1 MANIK
6 ISQLPAKGANLA
18 STDLVEISEFNG
30 SGYVSKSITGQ
41 EIIDGASGGGVTD
54 VTATAP
60 LSSTGGST
68 PDIAITQAG
77 AADDGYLSTGDWNAF
92 NNKQDGLISGTN
104 IKTLN
109 GGSLLGSGGLS
120 VQPTLVSGTNIKTI
134 NSTSILGSGNIAIS
148 SGVTSVTGT
157 SPIVSSGGATPA
169 ISIATAN
176 TTTTG
181 ALSSTDWN
189 TFNGKQ
195 NTLVSG
201 TNIKTINGSSVL
213 GSGDLVVG
221 GGGGIHALIKPQ
233 SGIGVSSALT
243 PQWTNNGANDNEMI
257 FYPFIPAQSFTSTN
271 LSLWVSFGS
280 VGATFRALIYS
291 NLNGLPNTKLFES
304 TTIDGS
310 TSGLKTITN
319 TFNFVGGT
327 TYWLC
332 YHSGVSGAALVSIN
346 ANATYSFAAKKT
358 AGSTA
363 FVNSYYLNF
372 ALGSAPTTATII
384 QNQTYNQALPN
395 ININV

>member
-1 MANIK
+1 
-6 ISQLPAKGANLA
+6 
-18 STDLVEISEFNG
+18 
-30 SGYVSKSITGQ
+30 
-41 EIIDGASGGGVTD
+41 
-54 VTATAP
+54 
-60 LSSTGGST
+60 
-68 PDIAITQAG
+68 
-77 AADDGYLSTGDWNAF
+77 
-92 NNKQDGLISGTN
+92 
-104 IKTLN
+104 
-109 GGSLLGSGGLS
+109 
-120 VQPTLVSGTNIKTI
+120 
-134 NSTSILGSGNIAIS
+134 
-148 SGVTSVTGT
+148 
-157 SPIVSSGGATPA
+157 
-169 ISIATAN
+169 
-176 TTTTG
+176 
-181 ALSSTDWN
+181 
-189 TFNGKQ
+189 
-195 NTLVSG
+195 
-201 TNIKTINGSSVL
+201 
-213 GSGDLVVG
+213 
-221 GGGGIHALIKPQ
+221 
-233 SGIGVSSALT
+233 
-243 PQWTNNGANDNEMI
+243 
-257 FYPFIPAQSFTSTN
+257 
-271 LSLWVSFGS
+271 LWVSFGS

>member
-1 MANIK
+1 MAIIPLNQKFHTIENSVVTKERGSALVNAQKNIYTMQD
-6 ISQLPAKGANLA
+6 IIDTAGGGGTAWGDITGTLSSQ
-18 STDLVEISEFNG
+18 TDL
-30 SGYVSKSITGQ
+30 
-41 EIIDGASGGGVTD
+41 D
-54 VTATAP
+54 TA
-60 LSSTGGST
+60 
-68 PDIAITQAG
+68 
-77 AADDGYLSTGDWNAF
+77 
-92 NNKQDGLISGTN
+92 
-104 IKTLN
+104 LN
-109 GGSLLGSGGLS
+109 GK
-120 VQPTLVSGTNIKTI
+120 QATLVSGTNIKTI
-134 NSTSILGSGNIAIS
+134 NSTSLLGSGDVSVQPTLVSGTNIKTVNS
-148 SGVTSVTGT
+148 TSLLGSGDVSVGVTSVTGT
-157 SPIVSSGGATPA
+157 APISSTGGATPA

-181 ALSSTDWN
+181 ALTSTDWN

-195 NTLVSG
+195 PTLVSG

-233 SGIGVSSALT
+233 SGMGVSAALT
-243 PQWTNNGANDNEMI
+243 AQWTTNGFPDNQMV
-257 FYPFIPAQSFTSTN
+257 FYPFIPAQSFTSTS
-271 LSLWVSFGS
+271 LSLWNSFGS
-280 VGATFRALIYS
+280 AGATFRALIYS
-291 NLNGLPNTKLFES
+291 DLNGLPNTKLFES

-332 YHSGVSGAALVSIN
+332 YHSGVSGAALVSIG
-346 ANATYSFAAKKT
+346 AASTYSFAAKK
-358 AGSTA
+358 ANGYDA

-384 QNQTYNQALPN
+384 QNQTYSQGLPS

>member
-1 MANIK
+1 MAYK
-6 ISQLPAKGANLA
+6 INDLTALGRNLGA
-18 STDLVEISEFNG
+18 TDELEVSLTGATG
-30 SGYVSKSITGQ
+30 SRKITGAQ
-41 EIIDGASGGGVTD
+41 IIAAAGGV
-54 VTATAP
+54 
-60 LSSTGGST
+60 S
-68 PDIAITQAG
+68 
-77 AADDGYLSTGDWNAF
+77 
-92 NNKQDGLISGTN
+92 
-104 IKTLN
+104 
-109 GGSLLGSGGLS
+109 
-120 VQPTLVSGTNIKTI
+120 
-134 NSTSILGSGNIAIS
+134 
-148 SGVTSVTGT
+148 SVTGT
-157 SPIVSSGGATPA
+157 SPIVSSGGSTPA
-169 ISIATAN
+169 ISINVAN
-176 TTTTG
+176 ASQNG
-181 ALSSTDWN
+181 YLSSTDWN

-195 NTLVSG
+195 AALGFTPENVANKSVSVVADKASDTKYPSVKSVWDWVVSVFQPLLVSG
-201 TNIKTINGSSVL
+201 SNIKTINGSSVL
-213 GSGDLVVG
+213 GSGNLVVG

-233 SGIGVSSALT
+233 GGIGVSSALT
-243 PQWTNNGANDNEMI
+243 PQWTNNGANNDEMI

-291 NLNGLPNTKLFES
+291 DLNGLPNTKLFES

-346 ANATYSFAAKKT
+346 AKATYTFAAKKT